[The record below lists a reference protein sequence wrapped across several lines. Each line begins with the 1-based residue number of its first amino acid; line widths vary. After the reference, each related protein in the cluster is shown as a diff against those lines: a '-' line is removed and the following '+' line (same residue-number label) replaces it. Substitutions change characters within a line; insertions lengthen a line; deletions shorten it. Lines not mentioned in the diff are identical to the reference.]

1 MSWIHPLH
9 AYVEPPLDHRA
20 SKDAAEHPSRE
31 QCLPPQA
38 PFQDQEVLPRA
49 AVVPPPRRCPR
60 CSSGRRGAGF
70 LLAGLVMV
78 GLLVKEVSVRLVW
91 WRGLLLCFQVCWQP
105 VGWGWRSD
113 VKKVEGGIWTPFSG
127 CTCSRSPESSLL
139 LAFKGSKA
147 MVNPCKSWKGKE
159 SKSWYFSCIF
169 SFGSILTA
177 PVEQRRDCASVP
189 VFLQEV
195 VWPRAQV
202 PLNNKISRRVQL
214 SCFSHK
220 CKALECCKNSLM
232 SNTCSCGGFLS
243 WFFELFHYHR
253 GSKIPRNENIL
264 REYTV
269 MRSSEAE
276 HLRFRRG

>member
-1 MSWIHPLH
+1 M
-9 AYVEPPLDHRA
+9 E
-20 SKDAAEHPSRE
+20 
-31 QCLPPQA
+31 
-38 PFQDQEVLPRA
+38 
-49 AVVPPPRRCPR
+49 
-60 CSSGRRGAGF
+60 
-70 LLAGLVMV
+70 
-78 GLLVKEVSVRLVW
+78 LLVKEVSVRLVW

-195 VWPRAQV
+195 VWPRVQV

-214 SCFSHK
+214 WCFHINAKLWNVAITFSCLIPARAEASCLDFSSSSTITEE
-220 CKALECCKNSLM
+220 ARYLEM
-232 SNTCSCGGFLS
+232 RIY
-243 WFFELFHYHR
+243 W
-253 GSKIPRNENIL
+253 ENIL
-264 REYTV
+264 WWDQAKLSTCASDVEKCYLKGGLQKFEEEEKA
-269 MRSSEAE
+269 RSLLIQRTCFSKRRIRLQE
-276 HLRFRRG
+276 HPSPPIRKPRGYCTIVIKDIKDLDFRFV

>member
-1 MSWIHPLH
+1 
-9 AYVEPPLDHRA
+9 
-20 SKDAAEHPSRE
+20 
-31 QCLPPQA
+31 
-38 PFQDQEVLPRA
+38 
-49 AVVPPPRRCPR
+49 
-60 CSSGRRGAGF
+60 
-70 LLAGLVMV
+70 MV

-91 WRGLLLCFQVCWQP
+91 WRGLLLCFQVSWRPAGCR
-105 VGWGWRSD
+105 WRSD

-220 CKALECCKNSLM
+220 SKALECSNNSL
-232 SNTCSCGGFLS
+232 SCLIPARAEASCLDFSSSSTITEEARYLEMRIYWDEIKQS
-243 WFFELFHYHR
+243 WALALPTWK
-253 GSKIPRNENIL
+253 SVIL
-264 REYTV
+264 RV
-269 MRSSEAE
+269 GCRNLKKKKRQDLS
-276 HLRFRRG
+276 